1 LLAYEL
7 VRPPFSLKF
16 DHMSKL
22 ELQAYSEW
30 FHASIPGRIQELER
44 AVRSSEGFGSWSADG
59 TPESLNDLGQWFAAV
74 ASTRERTE
82 AERQAIIEGLV
93 FPVEIGTRE
102 LTDETYSVAFD
113 VGVYLSRVL
122 MHAHPA
128 LRWQQHLRGKA
139 FIDYGQPVLVEFRTA
154 PFNPVRMM
162 VVVAWGL
169 VDGTYD
175 GGQLP
180 ELFEIWSSQVR
191 TEDRG
196 PGT

>member
-1 LLAYEL
+1 MLAYEL
-7 VRPPFSLKF
+7 VRPPFSLTF
-16 DHMSKL
+16 HNMSKV

-30 FHASIPGRIQELER
+30 FHASIPGRIRELER
-44 AVRSSEGFGSWSADG
+44 VVRSTEGFGSWSAAA

-93 FPVEIGTRE
+93 FPVEVGTRE
-102 LTDETYSVAFD
+102 LTNETYSVAFD
-113 VGVYLSRVL
+113 VGVYFSRVL
-122 MHAHPA
+122 RLTHPT
-128 LRWQQHLRGKA
+128 LRWQQDDRRKA

-175 GGQLP
+175 GGQLR

>member
-1 LLAYEL
+1 
-7 VRPPFSLKF
+7 
-16 DHMSKL
+16 M
-22 ELQAYSEW
+22 
-30 FHASIPGRIQELER
+30 
-44 AVRSSEGFGSWSADG
+44 
-59 TPESLNDLGQWFAAV
+59 
-74 ASTRERTE
+74 RTE
-82 AERQAIIEGLV
+82 AERQAIIERLV
-93 FPVEIGTRE
+93 FPVEVGASE
-102 LTDETYSVAFD
+102 LTNETYSVAFD
-113 VGVYLSRVL
+113 VGVYFSRLLMLS
-122 MHAHPA
+122 HPT
-128 LRWQQHLRGKA
+128 LRWQQDDRRKA

-175 GGQLP
+175 GGRLR